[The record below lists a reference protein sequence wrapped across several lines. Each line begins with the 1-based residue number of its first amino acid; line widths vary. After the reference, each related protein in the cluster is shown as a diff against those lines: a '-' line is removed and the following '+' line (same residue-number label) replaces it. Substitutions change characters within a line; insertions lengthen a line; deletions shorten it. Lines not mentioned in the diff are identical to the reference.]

1 MSARL
6 DWARLLDA
14 LHIRMQVEASALAL
28 AGLAIIAIGL
38 GWLNLVSTV
47 SVDVWAGS
55 VDIRERSE
63 ALGAQRPLPRMDPS
77 NASSIGS
84 CAMQITFR
92 LPFDQDVSKGAT

>member
-1 MSARL
+1 MLGEPRRFDHRGQSTRS
-6 DWARLLDA
+6 
-14 LHIRMQVEASALAL
+14 SALAL

-55 VDIRERSE
+55 VDVRERSE
-63 ALGAQRPLPRMDPS
+63 ALGSQRPLPRMDPS